1 MRNWRKW
8 AAGALALACCLS
20 TASIPAFAE
29 EEETAAEET
38 AAAGDSTEA
47 AAEEESSRT
56 EAQEEIEMLHI
67 YRNVDFGR
75 CCPDNNETAS
85 PSITGR
91 RTMRIPFRTKMW

>member
-38 AAAGDSTEA
+38 AAAGDAAGDSTEA

-56 EAQEEIEMLHI
+56 EAQ
-67 YRNVDFGR
+67 V
-75 CCPDNNETAS
+75 P
-85 PSITGR
+85 
-91 RTMRIPFRTKMW
+91 